1 MLLVLQ
7 ECKLTFHKSLYMRI
21 LYLLRHAKSS
31 WKDASLSDFERPLKE
46 RGREAAEQ
54 MGVFLASKKAT
65 VSALIVSPAVRTRQ
79 TIEIVLRHVPL
90 GVEPQFDQ
98 RIYEAS
104 LSTLVQVVSEIADDK
119 QSAMVVGHNPGM
131 EEMLAFLT
139 HETRH
144 MPTGAVAR
152 ITLDCASWKEA
163 GRGTGKLDWFVAPKD
178 LPDD

>member
-7 ECKLTFHKSLYMRI
+7 ECKLTFHKSLCMRI

-31 WKDASLSDFERPLKE
+31 WKDAALSDFERPLKE

-54 MGVFLASKKAT
+54 MGLFLASKKAT
-65 VSALIVSPAVRTRQ
+65 VSELKVSPAVRTRQ
-79 TIEIVLRHVPL
+79 TVEIVLRHAPL

-104 LSTLVQVVSEIADDK
+104 LSTLVQVVSEIADGK
-119 QSAMVVGHNPGM
+119 QSAMLVGHNPGM
-131 EEMLAFLT
+131 EEMLTLLT

-144 MPTGAVAR
+144 MPTGALAR
-152 ITLDCASWKEA
+152 ITLDCASWQEA
-163 GRGTGKLDWFVAPKD
+163 GRGAGKLDWCVIPKD